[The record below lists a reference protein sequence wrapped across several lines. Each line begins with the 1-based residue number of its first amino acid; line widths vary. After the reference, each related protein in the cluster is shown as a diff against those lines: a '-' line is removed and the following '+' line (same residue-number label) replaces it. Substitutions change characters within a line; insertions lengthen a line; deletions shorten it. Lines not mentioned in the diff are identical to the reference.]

1 MPRLASA
8 NTRLASGTTKV
19 GLIRPEVL
27 SSKTAVASSQ
37 FGLASVQPS
46 VASTKSKLPSS
57 YADAVSPGQ
66 HNIATHLRWWGC
78 LAMLHCQGALSNRTV
93 AIAFHKAQYPYHTK
107 TRVKLVLKASGRQ
120 DAVLL
125 PKPGKSPVLI
135 TNLVDLYD
143 LLSGQGPEAESIK
156 DLAIIAFWGM
166 ARIGELTHCS
176 NRGRISYRTE
186 PTSRDVKNLTH
197 VTVIEIHQAK
207 TAKPGKIQFIKLRP
221 MNSPL
226 CPVKAITRRLR
237 ATSTGTDSLLGH
249 DQNATR
255 VNLTK
260 RRANEVLSAAWQH
273 LGKPKLSGHLFR
285 VVGASLRNTTGIS
298 IDQIKSLGRWT
309 SDCYQRYIK
318 PLSQT
323 NLINSLAILE

>member
-1 MPRLASA
+1 M
-8 NTRLASGTTKV
+8 
-19 GLIRPEVL
+19 
-27 SSKTAVASSQ
+27 
-37 FGLASVQPS
+37 
-46 VASTKSKLPSS
+46 
-57 YADAVSPGQ
+57 
-66 HNIATHLRWWGC
+66 
-78 LAMLHCQGALSNRTV
+78 
-93 AIAFHKAQYPYHTK
+93 
-107 TRVKLVLKASGRQ
+107 LKASGRQ
-120 DAVLL
+120 DTVLP
-125 PKPGKSPVLI
+125 PKPGKLPVLI
-135 TNLVDLYD
+135 TNLVNLYN

-156 DLAIIAFWGM
+156 DLAIITFWGM

-176 NRGRISYRTE
+176 NRGTISYRTE
-186 PTSRDVKNLTH
+186 PTSQDVKHLTH

-207 TAKPGKIQFIKLRP
+207 TAKPGKIQLIKLRP
-221 MNSPL
+221 MNSTL

-249 DQNATR
+249 NQNATQ

-260 RRANEVLSAAWQH
+260 QRANEVLSAAWQH

-285 VVGASLRNTTGIS
+285 VGGASLRNATGIS

-309 SDCYQRYIK
+309 SNCYQRYIK